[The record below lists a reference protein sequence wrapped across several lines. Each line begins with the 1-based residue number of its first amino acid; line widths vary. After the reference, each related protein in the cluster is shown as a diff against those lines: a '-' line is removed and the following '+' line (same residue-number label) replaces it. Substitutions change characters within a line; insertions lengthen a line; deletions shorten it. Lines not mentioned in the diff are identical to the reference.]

1 MDVNT
6 RYMIVFLTMEV
17 GKGHRRIDEP
27 WLVDDTI
34 DIDALRANSSLYTPV
49 V

>member
-6 RYMIVFLTMEV
+6 RYMIVFLQV
-17 GKGHRRIDEP
+17 GKGRRRIDEP